1 MNRFIRKNK
10 WNKSMKHIATLGP
23 KGTYSDIAT
32 EQYLSN
38 SPEMFTTKYYNS
50 FKSIF
55 AAIGTDCDQ
64 GVLPIENFSEGF
76 VQIVLDLLA
85 YTDLEIIQEISLP
98 VNFSFIANTEDSK
111 DIKTLYVQYVA
122 KGQCSEFIENIGNV
136 EIVST
141 ESNAASFETFM
152 KQTQACGAIVPNHV
166 ILGTSLSLVLNNV
179 NDYPE
184 NQTRFIVL
192 AKKSVGK
199 IAGKTYKT
207 SLLVKDDKNYP
218 GLLVDIL
225 SSFSKRHID
234 LYSIIS
240 RPTKRQMGKY
250 HFFIDIDGYIEDRNV
265 RESIEEISNINKVQI
280 LGSYPKSV

>member
-1 MNRFIRKNK
+1 
-10 WNKSMKHIATLGP
+10 MKYIATLGP

-32 EQYLSN
+32 DQYIRDS
-38 SPEMFTTKYYNS
+38 SEIFTTKYYNS

-55 AAIGTDCDQ
+55 AAIGTDCDL

-76 VQIVLDLLA
+76 VQTVLDLLA
-85 YTDLEIIQEISLP
+85 ETALEIIHEISLP
-98 VNFSFIANTEDSK
+98 VHFSFIANTECLK

-122 KGQCSEFIENIGNV
+122 KGQCAEFIENLENI

-141 ESNAASFETFM
+141 ESNAASFETFL
-152 KQTQACGAIVPNHV
+152 KQTHTCGAIVPNHA
-166 ILGTSLSLVLNNV
+166 ILETSLSLVLNNV
-179 NDYPE
+179 NDYPQ

-192 AKKSVGK
+192 AKKSVIK
-199 IAGKTYKT
+199 SVGKTYKT

-234 LYSIIS
+234 LCSIIS
-240 RPTKRQMGKY
+240 RPTKKQMGKY
-250 HFFIDIDGYIEDRNV
+250 HFFIDIDGYIQDENI
-265 RESIEEISNINKVQI
+265 RESIEEISTINKVQI